1 MKNLFYLIGIV
12 CIVSCSASKKNQ
24 VKETPDVRVKIT
36 TGDGAM
42 VIKLYNETPR
52 HRDNFVS
59 LVKKHFYDSLL
70 FHRVEKEFIIQAGD
84 PASKYAKTGQKLG
97 EESLNYTVPAEYG
110 TDLFHKKG
118 AVASAKEVNNNSEKR
133 SNSTQFY
140 IVEGK
145 TFTDGEMD
153 RMEEKLHIKI
163 PESHRQVYRT
173 IGGLP
178 FLDMNNSVFGEVV
191 SGLDVLGKIASVPTD
206 ANERPLKNIRM
217 KITLMK

>member
-1 MKNLFYLIGIV
+1 MKNLVYLLGVV
-12 CIVSCSASKKNQ
+12 CMISCSASRKNPA
-24 VKETPDVRVKIT
+24 KETSDVRVKIT
-36 TGDGAM
+36 SDYSPM
-42 VIKLYNETPR
+42 VIKLYNETPQ

-97 EESLNYTVPAEYG
+97 EGSLNYTVPAEYG
-110 TDLFHKKG
+110 PDLFHKKG
-118 AVASAKEVNNNSEKR
+118 ALAAAKEINNNPQKR

-191 SGLDVLGKIASVPTD
+191 SGLDVLDKIVSVPTD

>member
-12 CIVSCSASKKNQ
+12 CMVSCSSPKKDQ
-24 VKETPDVRVKIT
+24 GKVVSDVRVKIT
-36 TGDGAM
+36 TNEGAM
-42 VIKLYNETPR
+42 VLKLYNETPQ

-84 PASKYAKTGQKLG
+84 PASKHAKPGQKLG
-97 EESLNYTVPAEYG
+97 EGSLDYTVPAEFG
-110 TDLFHKKG
+110 PDLFHKKG
-118 AVASAKEVNNNSEKR
+118 AVASAKEVNNNPQKR

-140 IVEGK
+140 IVEGR

-163 PESHRQVYRT
+163 PENHRQVYRT

-191 SGLDVLGKIASVPTD
+191 SGLDVLDKIANAPTD